1 MNLTRKKI
9 SRRGILPLIL
19 VMTLLMLF
27 TGCQKKPAASQQPEQ
42 TATEQATTAQ
52 VTTAQT
58 TEQGT
63 TDQPTTVTEQT
74 PAASEENTNLDAVA
88 TQAAAGAITETTAA
102 TESAAGAITEATA
115 AAEAT
120 TEITTAAGSTTKAT
134 TEPASVAENRV
145 TASATEATTEPASV
159 TETQAIAEDGTY
171 TTKDDVALYIHTYGK
186 LPENFITKKA
196 AKKLGWQGGSLEDYA
211 PGKCIGGDY
220 FGNYEGLLP
229 EDKEYHECD
238 IDTLGKS
245 KRGAKRIIYSDDGYI
260 YYTGDHYE
268 SFELLYEP

>member
-1 MNLTRKKI
+1 MI
-9 SRRGILPLIL
+9 
-19 VMTLLMLF
+19 MALLMLF
-27 TGCQKKPAASQQPEQ
+27 TGCQKKPSAPQQPVQ
-42 TATEQATTAQ
+42 GATTEIS
-52 VTTAQT
+52 
-58 TEQGT
+58 TE
-63 TDQPTTVTEQT
+63 VTEQT
-74 PAASEENTNLDAVA
+74 SEDATAQAAST
-88 TQAAAGAITETTAA
+88 TQATSAAAASTAQSETTHQPESTAASTAQPEATPQPESTAASTAQPEATPQPDSTAA
-102 TESAAGAITEATA
+102 TTVD
-115 AAEAT
+115 
-120 TEITTAAGSTTKAT
+120 STTD
-134 TEPASVAENRV
+134 S
-145 TASATEATTEPASV
+145 TANAQPDSAIP
-159 TETQAIAEDGTY
+159 EDGTY